1 MPQAHPGHVQDL
13 AWNTWTELCSLE
25 HPGNAT
31 ALMAGKEMWVLPL
44 SSKGS
49 EAIRWRSQTREQAH
63 SLHVPLLC
71 HSKEFKP
78 WRFCLFLLFFL
89 LAVIVRND
97 VNRYIVKYAPFALIY
112 FFFFLLA
119 PQTLQTQKYP
129 LHTAQINFVILFTKH
144 LSVALPIKIAGY
156 VPKISRKKA
165 LTGPLSGSVQKQHWL
180 RKHLQPLHLWPGS
193 CINAILGLRR
203 KSLYI
208 TA

>member
-1 MPQAHPGHVQDL
+1 MPQAHPGHIQDL
-13 AWNTWTELCSLE
+13 AWKTWTELCYPE

-78 WRFCLFLLFFL
+78 WRFCLFLLFFFL

-97 VNRYIVKYAPFALIY
+97 VNRYIVKYAPFALLY
-112 FFFFLLA
+112 FFFFCWLLRHYKHRNILSI
-119 PQTLQTQKYP
+119 QHRLTL
-129 LHTAQINFVILFTKH
+129 LFY
-144 LSVALPIKIAGY
+144 LQS
-156 VPKISRKKA
+156 IS
-165 LTGPLSGSVQKQHWL
+165 LWL
-180 RKHLQPLHLWPGS
+180 YLLKLQAMYQRSAERKH
-193 CINAILGLRR
+193 
-203 KSLYI
+203 
-208 TA
+208 